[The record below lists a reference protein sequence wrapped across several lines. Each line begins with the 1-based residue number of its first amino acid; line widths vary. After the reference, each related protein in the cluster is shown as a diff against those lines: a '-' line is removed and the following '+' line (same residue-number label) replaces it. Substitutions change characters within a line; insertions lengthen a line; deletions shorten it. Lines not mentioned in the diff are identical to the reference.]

1 MLKIILIMAIL
12 ITQLIP
18 FYSPSNLIEYRN
30 LQELNPNCIVTV
42 AIIEQPKNLA
52 ELRLDVEN
60 HVILNRTC
68 VCRLFI
74 PTNEI
79 FRVTEYLNKF
89 GIQTSVYMNV
99 ILATGKV
106 CSFEKALNGKFY
118 IINFHGTKF
127 YEFLGDPPSYVGN
140 ALVFST
146 NITSQILQKP
156 DTLYNYSQAIA
167 YNVVYPCILREA
179 YNITSLYSQGIMGNG
194 TNIGI
199 IDFCGDPYIYQQ
211 LICFDKKFNIQN
223 PPRFIICPI
232 GPYNPN
238 QGIESGWALEI
249 SLDVEY
255 SHSIAPDAGI
265 ILYVANPSV
274 PLPAIIAFV
283 DHQDKVNVVSQSFGI
298 PEIYFDLGLIPLSY
312 LQSLTYEYWLGEV
325 EGITFVAASGDYG
338 GNGYNF
344 FLSPEGG
351 LLIPASDPYVLAV
364 GGSTIYYSCNKTIQE
379 AWSGESVYGASTGGF
394 SSIFPSPWYQGAK
407 GFREVPD
414 VIADANPYT
423 GVPVIYYYGE
433 EYLIGGTSV
442 ASPTVAGI
450 IDLATQ
456 VHGKLGF
463 INPLIYSLK
472 GTKALEQVSFG
483 YNTPY
488 YIKNESYNP
497 VSGLGYINAGC
508 FVSLVRNVST
518 ISVAVSN
525 STYNDGQLV
534 KVIVKASPLIP
545 VTGYVYN
552 GCLVIERFPLVY
564 NGTYWIGYF
573 TAKGSGIQE
582 VVVTQDSEKVGTY
595 ILVGL
600 QAMFLCPQVALYS
613 SPIGIKVIAELL
625 YANGSAAIVNNVYTA
640 FLCKYNVTICSIE
653 KINET
658 SLYAKSIIEGYMY
671 IIFNN
676 GSFICGC
683 FTPTM
688 PFGGIYLI
696 RINCVFGF
704 TEFVEGIYLVPYIIP
719 SAFTEPISIS
729 DGCNFTIGVAILS
742 LEAPNVT
749 VKLYTENNQLVYS
762 FSINSINY
770 ADSLYY
776 VKEVLLPHNITKGY
790 YKIVSIADYNASTSI
805 VCGEGFTQ
813 VYISS
818 CTLRV
823 IVTTI
828 PSQSIYENETVNII
842 ASITYENG
850 TDVKFGT
857 FNAVIIPSFMKGEF
871 DVLDLEFSTPL
882 YYNHGDWIGKITT
895 PCEKS
900 NPLGLSAE
908 GLSGEWYIYVYGTS
922 YDGIPISFPATLS
935 YSSLNI
941 IPSKP
946 NTKFVLIPYVYVRN
960 FNGTVANNLF
970 VCNATVINH
979 NATFINSIIRNLTVI
994 NGSVYLVNSHVCSYK
1009 VVNGTLVTNTTVQK
1023 SCNKESRIF
1032 NENPNVIIILLV
1044 VLLVLDLS
1052 IIKKFR
1058 EK

>member
-1 MLKIILIMAIL
+1 MLKILVIMAIL

-18 FYSPSNLIEYRN
+18 FYSPSNVSNYHN

-42 AIIEQPKNLA
+42 AIVEQPKNLA
-52 ELRLDVEN
+52 KLQLDIEN
-60 HVILNRTC
+60 HIILNKTC
-68 VCRLFI
+68 MYKLFI
-74 PTNEI
+74 PNNEI
-79 FRVTEYLNKF
+79 IKAVAYLTRF

-118 IINFHGTKF
+118 VINFHDIKF
-127 YEFLGDPPSYVGN
+127 YEFLGDPPVSIGN

-156 DTLYNYSQAIA
+156 NTLYNYSQAIA
-167 YNVVYPCILREA
+167 YNVIYPCILREA
-179 YNITSLYSQGIMGNG
+179 YNVTTLYSRGIMGNG

-223 PPRFIICPI
+223 PPRFILCPI

-255 SHSIAPDAGI
+255 SHSIAPAAGI
-265 ILYVANPSV
+265 ILYVANPNV

-283 DHQDKVNVVSQSFGI
+283 DQQDKVSVVSQSFGI

-344 FLSPEGG
+344 FLSPQGG

-364 GGSTIYYSCNKTIQE
+364 GGSTLYYSCNKTIQE
-379 AWSGESVYGASTGGF
+379 AWSGESIYGASTGGF
-394 SSIFPSPWYQGAK
+394 SSVFPSPWYQGVK

-442 ASPTVAGI
+442 ASPIVAGI

-456 VHGKLGF
+456 VHGKFGF

-472 GTKALEQVSFG
+472 GTKALEQVTFG

-488 YIKNESYNP
+488 YIKNSSYNP
-497 VSGLGYINAGC
+497 VSGLGYINAGY
-508 FVSLVRNVST
+508 FISLIRNEST

-525 STYNDGQLV
+525 ITYNDGQLV
-534 KVIVKASPLIP
+534 KVIVKASPLVP

-552 GCLVIERFPLVY
+552 GSNILEKFPLVY

-582 VVVTQDSEKVGTY
+582 VVVTQGNDKAGTY

-600 QAMFLCPQVALYS
+600 QAMFLCPQVALYP

-625 YANGSAAIVNNVYTA
+625 YANGSAAKANGVFTAFLYQYNITTCTFEIINKTNLSAENLIQGYLYMIVNNG
-640 FLCKYNVTICSIE
+640 S
-653 KINET
+653 
-658 SLYAKSIIEGYMY
+658 Y
-671 IIFNN
+671 IY
-676 GSFICGC
+676 GC
-683 FTPTM
+683 FAPTT
-688 PFGGIYLI
+688 PFGGIYII
-696 RINCVFGF
+696 RISCVFGF
-704 TEFVEGIYLVPYIIP
+704 SEFVEGIYLIPYIIP
-719 SAFTEPISIS
+719 AAFTEPVSIA
-729 DGCNFTIGVAILS
+729 DGCNFTIGIALLS
-742 LEAPNVT
+742 LVAPNVT
-749 VKLYTENNQLVYS
+749 VKLYNADNQLVYS
-762 FSINSINY
+762 FSINAISYANSIF
-770 ADSLYY
+770 Y
-776 VKEVLLPHNITKGY
+776 VGEISLPHNISRGY
-790 YKIVSIADYNASTSI
+790 YKIVSVANYNSTDHM
-805 VCGEGFTQ
+805 VYGEGFTQ

-823 IVTTI
+823 IVTTV
-828 PSQSIYENETVNII
+828 PNGSIYENETLGII

-850 TDVKFGT
+850 TNVNFGT
-857 FNAVIIPSFMKGEF
+857 FNAVIIPSYMKDNFDSLDLDFSVPLNYSKGEWF
-871 DVLDLEFSTPL
+871 
-882 YYNHGDWIGKITT
+882 GKVTT

-908 GLSGEWYIYVYGTS
+908 GLSGEWCIYVYGTS
-922 YDGIPISFPATLS
+922 YNGIPISFPTTLS
-935 YSSLNI
+935 YSTLNI
-941 IPSKP
+941 IPSIP
-946 NTKFVLIPYVYVRN
+946 NDQFILLPYTFIKD
-960 FNGTVANNLF
+960 FNGTLMKDAYI
-970 VCNATVINH
+970 CNVVIINH
-979 NATFINSIIRNLTVI
+979 NATLVNSIIKNLTII
-994 NGSVYLVNSHVCSYK
+994 NGSVYLINSHICSYK
-1009 VVNGTLVTNTTVQK
+1009 TINGKVL
-1023 SCNKESRIF
+1023 
-1032 NENPNVIIILLV
+1032 NENATTKTCNNEVNNSLSNLSESLALLAG
-1044 VLLVLDLS
+1044 LLAIDIV

-1058 EK
+1058 RK